1 MRLNNFHI
9 LIALIILTIITA
21 YFSLKN
27 VIFIILLLAFI
38 KFILVTFY
46 FMELKKAHSFWKV
59 SIVLFLSLFLGII
72 YLIL

>member
-9 LIALIILTIITA
+9 LIALIILTIVTA